1 MDGYFRI
8 RRDISEFVLM
18 RRFGF
23 AKEEN
28 KDFLTATISE
38 LHPYLYHQRKSRST
52 FFCFAHLNC
61 EYQIS
66 DRTKNA
72 QCHDRVTNKS
82 RSGQTN

>member
-28 KDFLTATISE
+28 KDFLTAT
-38 LHPYLYHQRKSRST
+38 YLNFTPIYITRESP
-52 FFCFAHLNC
+52 
-61 EYQIS
+61 
-66 DRTKNA
+66 A
-72 QCHDRVTNKS
+72 QLSSVLLT
-82 RSGQTN
+82 